1 MSASSSASPEIS
13 RLRGNFDGDGCDT
26 LSIYRPAE
34 GRVYISD
41 TLGSNGGFFVAD
53 FNYYFGNP
61 GDKPLRR

>member
-1 MSASSSASPEIS
+1 
-13 RLRGNFDGDGCDT
+13 